1 MDSSDFCSGGCPS
14 ACQQR
19 GGQWSSNQ
27 CVVPTYLDTVS
38 LRLRSINDTLILDS
52 EKYFFTTLVDLL
64 DMSLSKR
71 LTDPALAIPTR
82 RWWLTSMRSTSI
94 TRLLLYVNGA
104 VFECSSC

>member
-1 MDSSDFCSGGCPS
+1 M
-14 ACQQR
+14 
-19 GGQWSSNQ
+19 
-27 CVVPTYLDTVS
+27 PTYLDTVS

-104 VFECSSC
+104 VFECCSC